1 MDGKGKTTA
10 LYNRGMNDKAYKVTV
25 AKDLED
31 LIPAFM
37 RNRNKELETLK
48 VALAA
53 ADFEQLRQLGHR
65 MKGVGNSYGFAHVS
79 VLGQGIEDGARSGDR
94 ASLESHIAQYGDY
107 LSKVQIAFE

>member
-1 MDGKGKTTA
+1 
-10 LYNRGMNDKAYKVTV
+10 
-25 AKDLED
+25 
-31 LIPAFM
+31 
-37 RNRNKELETLK
+37 K

-79 VLGQGIEDGARSGDR
+79 VLGQEIEDGARSGDR
-94 ASLESHIAQYGDY
+94 ASLEANIAQYRDY

>member
-79 VLGQGIEDGARSGDR
+79 TLGKHIEEGARSGDR
-94 ASLESHIAQYGDY
+94 AALESRIREYAEY
-107 LSKVQIAFE
+107 LAKVQIVFE

>member
-1 MDGKGKTTA
+1 
-10 LYNRGMNDKAYKVTV
+10 MNDDAYKVMV

-31 LIPAFM
+31 LIPGFM

-65 MKGVGNSYGFAHVS
+65 MKGVGNSYGFAQVS
-79 VLGQGIEDGARSGDR
+79 VLGQEIEDGARSGDR
-94 ASLESHIAQYGDY
+94 ASLEANIAQYRDY

>member
-1 MDGKGKTTA
+1 MDGEGKTTA
-10 LYNRGMNDKAYKVTV
+10 PYNRGMNDEAYKVKV

-31 LIPAFM
+31 LIPAFL

-79 VLGQGIEDGARSGDR
+79 VLGQEIEDGARSGDR
-94 ASLESHIAQYGDY
+94 ASLEAHIAQYGDY